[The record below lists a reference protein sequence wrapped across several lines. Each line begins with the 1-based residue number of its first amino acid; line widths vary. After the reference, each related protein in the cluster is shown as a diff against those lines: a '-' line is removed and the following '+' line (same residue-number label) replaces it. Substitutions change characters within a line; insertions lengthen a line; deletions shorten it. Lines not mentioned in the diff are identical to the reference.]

1 MGRDRRVVPAPDYP
15 PDDEIGTGARDQAAI
30 GRMVAVP
37 ASSWLTAMI
46 SALFAVFPLV
56 VVGIVVVAL
65 VFGGPWLLLS
75 AMIRKSDRGRR

>member
-1 MGRDRRVVPAPDYP
+1 
-15 PDDEIGTGARDQAAI
+15 
-30 GRMVAVP
+30 MVAVP

-75 AMIRKSDRGRR
+75 AMIRKSDRDRR